1 MTRQRNESVVR
12 RGRDRHWDGPEPGYE
27 RVERLVALGPRLVD
41 RREKPGSA
49 AEQLGGRVLR
59 AAGFRAGHRVPADEP
74 IAIAEGLAYSALGR
88 ADVGHGAIRPTHPK
102 CRNDLRRELSD
113 GSRYEREISASHGL
127 GKRRRSLRQRLALE
141 RTRESVAIGIPAS
154 HGTDTGSL
162 RGKADRGS
170 DQPRTD
176 DREMFD
182 ARQVRRS
189 CSSRR
194 SAGA

>member
-1 MTRQRNESVVR
+1 MNRSRS
-12 RGRDRHWDGPEPGYE
+12 
-27 RVERLVALGPRLVD
+27 
-41 RREKPGSA
+41 
-49 AEQLGGRVLR
+49 LR
-59 AAGFRAGHRVPADEP
+59 AF
-74 IAIAEGLAYSALGR
+74 AYSALGR
-88 ADVGHGAIRPTHPK
+88 ADVGHGAIRPTHLK

-113 GSRYEREISASHGL
+113 RSRYEREISASHGL

-162 RGKADRGS
+162 RGKAARGS